1 MRIGRFILD
10 TDNMSIDE
18 LTAVINK
25 LRQIRSRKER
35 RQEFETEMT
44 NLIAHANELGYD
56 FIDKDFGNVIQSHD
70 LVGVDNKKVE

>member
-18 LTAVINK
+18 LTVIIK
-25 LRQIRSRKER
+25 ELREIRSRKESAAA
-35 RQEFETEMT
+35 FETEMA

-56 FIDKDFGNVIQSHD
+56 FIDKDFGNVIQTHD
-70 LVGVDNKKVE
+70 LVVVDNKKVE